1 MGKIV
6 TYAFPALFLMCVIIA
21 WEVVVRAFD
30 VPLYIFPP
38 PSKVASAMADFWNPL
53 LHHLYVTSHE
63 TLVGFGVGAAV
74 ALPVAVGI
82 TYSKFLQNALYPLL
96 IFAQTVP
103 KVAIAPLCLIW
114 LGFGIE
120 SKVLLIILITIFP
133 IVINT
138 AAGLVAVDREAIYLI
153 HSLKSSRW
161 QEFSKI
167 RFPHSLPYIFTGLKL
182 AITLSVVGAVVGEF
196 VGGNAGIGYLIVSAS
211 GQLDTP
217 LMFACILILAVLGL
231 VLYGAVCL
239 AEKKIIPW
247 YTPAEMRVG
256 GA

>member
-1 MGKIV
+1 MG
-6 TYAFPALFLMCVIIA
+6 VIIA
-21 WEVVVRAFD
+21 WEVVVRAFN

-38 PSKVASAMADFWNPL
+38 PSKVASAMAKFWSPL
-53 LHHLYVTSHE
+53 LHHFYVTSYE
-63 TLVGFGVGAAV
+63 TLVGFGIGFAV
-74 ALPVAVGI
+74 ALPVAVSI

-103 KVAIAPLCLIW
+103 KVAIAPLCLLW
-114 LGFGIE
+114 LGFGIG
-120 SKVLLIILITIFP
+120 SKIFLIILITIFP

-138 AAGLVAVDREAIYLI
+138 AAGLVAVDREALYLI

-167 RFPHSLPYIFTGLKL
+167 RFPNSLPYIFTGLKL
-182 AITLSVVGAVVGEF
+182 AITLSVVGAVIGEF
-196 VGGNAGIGYLIVSAS
+196 VGGNEGLGYLIVSAS
-211 GQLDTP
+211 GQLNTP
-217 LMFACILILAVLGL
+217 LVFACILILAAFGL

-239 AEKKIIPW
+239 AEKKLMPW